1 MVLSSSRI
9 STELI
14 QLMLLFAVERAGTGG
29 HTGHDPPCDRNVQ
42 SPQKYLLIYKF
53 PWENTFTC
61 ITNWVSPTNV
71 VVNESVLVAHIFTH
85 FGLCVQCVRRRFL
98 LD

>member
-1 MVLSSSRI
+1 MVLSSPRV

-14 QLMLLFAVERAGTGG
+14 QLTLLFAVERAGTGG
-29 HTGHDPPCDRNVQ
+29 HTGRDLPCDRNVQ

-71 VVNESVLVAHIFTH
+71 VVNESV
-85 FGLCVQCVRRRFL
+85 FGSTRIYTFRPLCAVC
-98 LD
+98 